1 MNKSKL
7 TSIVASFIIDILELC
22 REDLCLISSLTALTI
37 DVLSMQ
43 SINETLFFIFPYIRW
58 YCTCGPNPGSSGF
71 FSGMSFFALVF
82 AAVARSS
89 YTPDSPAI
97 LQAFYR

>member
-1 MNKSKL
+1 M
-7 TSIVASFIIDILELC
+7 DILELC
-22 REDLCLISSLTALTI
+22 LDDFCFISSLTALII

-43 SINETLFFIFPYIRW
+43 SIKDTLFFILPYIRW
-58 YCTCGPNPGSSGF
+58 YCTCGPKPGSSGF
-71 FSGMSFFALVF
+71 FSGMSYLILLF

-97 LQAFYR
+97 LQAFYK